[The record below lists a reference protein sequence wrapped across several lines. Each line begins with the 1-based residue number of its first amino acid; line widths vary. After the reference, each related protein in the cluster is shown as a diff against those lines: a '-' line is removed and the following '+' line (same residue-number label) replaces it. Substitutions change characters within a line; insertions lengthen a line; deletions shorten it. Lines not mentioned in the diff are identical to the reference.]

1 MNTAP
6 LKSFAIQSRNILKQ
20 GVLNKILELGFDLEG
35 NVRVRIPQEFK
46 VDPYLWIKLR
56 MKGFMRLG
64 WN

>member
-35 NVRVRIPQEFK
+35 NVRVSEPSRIQ
-46 VDPYLWIKLR
+46 
-56 MKGFMRLG
+56 GG
-64 WN
+64 G